1 MGKTRN
7 ISGDFNCAF
16 RVKPLTAAVLFY
28 VGFTSVVSAQTFNID
43 KWSDLNQ
50 WATNNSDNVFS
61 GQGSSGNT
69 FYFACNPEDKDF
81 EFYSSS
87 QGSVQENNTLI
98 ISKGNF
104 HVFHDIILAASSG
117 SDVSAEFNKIKITG
131 GDFAGKVEKNVYSL
145 YAARGTG
152 KLSNNSVEVSGG
164 NFAGHVML
172 FAAEQNSEDLLGT
185 ENRLENNNIT
195 VTGGTF
201 TDDCKVE
208 LQAAYADNGD
218 ILNNGI
224 TIKNLKEGKFEWL
237 NAAHSKAGNAE
248 NNYIDISDS
257 DLSLEMTVVAAESNS
272 PVCSHY
278 F

>member
-16 RVKPLTAAVLFY
+16 RVKSLTAAVLFY

-152 KLSNNSVEVSGG
+152 KLSNNSVEVSDG